1 MRAAETV
8 SPSPGG
14 EGRGEGGLQT
24 KIELHFRFFGNSL
37 SPLWCSA
44 QLARAQVY
52 WNHFLRRAAFSG
64 GLRRAPQRAAGAEGV
79 VSHQSGSLS
88 GGRHQYDGRQR
99 QPAAGAVHAGQRA
112 NQDCAH

>member
-1 MRAAETV
+1 MNEIERDGV
-8 SPSPGG
+8 SPFPKPV
-14 EGRGEGGLQT
+14 RLRT
-24 KIELHFRFFGNSL
+24 WPVRPRTWARFFGNSL

-52 WNHFLRRAAFSG
+52 WNHFLRRTAFSG
-64 GLRRAPQRAAGAEGV
+64 GLRRASQRAAGAEGV
-79 VSHQSGSLS
+79 VSHQSGSLG